1 MFFIN
6 HEKIVITNAFELC
19 MKTQRTSPPLSR
31 FLGNSLRLPGFTTNQ
46 IPLRVSF
53 LSAKSADA

>member
-6 HEKIVITNAFELC
+6 HVKIVITNAFELC

-31 FLGNSLRLPGFTTNQ
+31 FLGNSLRLPGFTTNH

>member
-6 HEKIVITNAFELC
+6 HVKIVITNAFELC

-31 FLGNSLRLPGFTTNQ
+31 FLAIAWIHNQ
-46 IPLRVSF
+46 SDSVASF
-53 LSAKSADA
+53 DFVG